1 MKIPWWLHR
10 LLMVISMLAG
20 CAAGVMLAF
29 YNLKAL
35 AKFMGEGVVVL
46 LVIGFIVGGL
56 LPYILFRK
64 FIHAACPIDGKRML
78 IERVRLPKRYEQEVP
93 RTGTRYR
100 CPVCGT
106 IK

>member
-10 LLMVISMLAG
+10 LLIVILMLAG
-20 CAAGVMLAF
+20 CAVGVMIAL
-29 YNLKAL
+29 YGSKAA

-46 LVIGFIVGGL
+46 LVLGFFGGGS

-64 FIHAACPIDGKRML
+64 CIHAACPVDGEKMV
-78 IERVRLPKRYEQEVP
+78 IERVRLPKRYEQEIP

-106 IK
+106 TK